1 MAYSSMVGISEIQLV
16 KHFESQPVALVFT
29 GDLEKQRL
37 VPYLHWLIF
46 KKNRS
51 LVFGL
56 HQ

>member
-1 MAYSSMVGISEIQLV
+1 MVGISEIQLV